1 MTFLNPLF
9 LLGLAAAAI
18 PLIIHLFNF
27 RRPRKIDF
35 SSIAF
40 LKELQKSTM
49 QRVRIKQILLLILRT
64 LAIACLALAF
74 ARPTLMGSLGGALGK
89 RASTSMAVVIDNS
102 RSMQLRD
109 AQGEYLDQARDIATA
124 LVDQTSAG
132 DEVFVITS
140 ASPDLQTGAYN
151 LSSLAADAISD
162 IEIESSSS
170 RLTDVLRKAVEQL
183 EGASNINK
191 EIYLISDLQK
201 KTYVDTT
208 QVLAAEGIRTYL
220 IPVGDRAHE
229 NVAVINVE
237 IVSRIIEVGQPV
249 RLEATLVNYGAETIE
264 GYVASIF
271 LDGERVAQASADLEP
286 RIPQQLSFT
295 ATPQRRGWLSGVV
308 QIEDDGFGSDNVRHF
323 TLHVPE
329 ERRLL
334 LVKGDNQQTD
344 FLELALSPEL
354 TRGRVA
360 FQVDTIEESTLPM
373 QRLGVY
379 DAVMLVG
386 LRTLSSGEIA
396 SLREYMEGGGG
407 VLFFPGEAGV
417 AQDYNALFAALNAG
431 RFSGFSGARAS
442 GQPIASFDRID
453 LEHPLFEGV
462 FDQQQGFRQQV
473 TVEDPLL
480 FYVMNY
486 SPAGGAENTLIELS
500 NGFPFLQEVRF
511 GQGGLF
517 LMGVA
522 PDPQWS
528 DLPQRG
534 LFIPLIYRCMYYLS
548 SDDAV
553 VDSQY
558 IVGQPGEI
566 RIAGLAE
573 TETVRLISP
582 EGEEF
587 VPEQRNLLGATL
599 LQLDNTTRVPGIY
612 DVVANE
618 TQVRRIAMNL
628 DDAESD
634 LVRLA
639 PDDAVLE
646 LRNTLGNTLG
656 NDGLGNDAVQLLD
669 AAGADGVSRV
679 METLREQRTGV
690 ELWNV
695 FLLLA
700 LIFLIA
706 EMLVAKQ
713 WRPEAV
719 SAA

>member
-35 SSIAF
+35 SSLAF

-64 LAIACLALAF
+64 LAIACLALAS
-74 ARPTLMGSLGGALGK
+74 ARPTLMGGLGGALGK
-89 RASTSMAVVIDNS
+89 RASTSMAIVIDNS

-109 AQGEYLDQARDIATA
+109 AQGEYLDQAQDIATA

-140 ASPDLQTGAYN
+140 ASPDIQTGAYN
-151 LSSLAADAISD
+151 LSGLAMDAIAD
-162 IEIESSSS
+162 IEIEPSSS
-170 RLTDVLRKAVEQL
+170 RLSDVVRKAVEQL
-183 EGASNINK
+183 DGASNINK
-191 EIYLISDLQK
+191 EIYIISDLQK
-201 KTYVDTT
+201 KTFVDTT
-208 QVLAAEGIRTYL
+208 QVFDAAGIRTYL
-220 IPVGDRAHE
+220 IPVGDRTQE
-229 NVAVINVE
+229 NVAVTHVE

-249 RLEATLVNYGAETIE
+249 RLEATLVNYGAEAIE

-286 RIPQQLSFT
+286 RIPKKLSFT

-308 QIEDDGFGSDNVRHF
+308 QIEDDGFGSDNIRHF

-334 LVKGDNQQTD
+334 LVKGENQRTD

-360 FQVDTIEESTLPM
+360 FQLDTIEEGTLPM

-379 DAVMLVG
+379 DAVVLVG
-386 LRTLSSGEIA
+386 LRTLSTGEIA
-396 SLREYMEGGGG
+396 SLREYIEGGGG

-417 AQDYNALFAALNAG
+417 AQDYNGLFSALNAG
-431 RFSGFSGARAS
+431 QFSGFSGARAS
-442 GQPIASFDRID
+442 GQPIASFDKVD

-486 SPAGGAENTLIELS
+486 TPAGRTENTLIELS

-553 VDSQY
+553 VDGHY

-566 RIAGLAE
+566 RISGLAE

-599 LQLDNTTRVPGIY
+599 LQLDNSTRAPGIY
-612 DVVANE
+612 DVVADE
-618 TQVRRIAMNL
+618 KQVRRIAMNL

-634 LVRLA
+634 LVQFD
-639 PDDAVLE
+639 PDDAVTELE
-646 LRNTLGNTLG
+646 SALGE
-656 NDGLGNDAVQLLD
+656 DEVQLLD
-669 AAGADGVSRV
+669 AAGADGVRRV
-679 METLREQRTGV
+679 METLQEQRTGV

-719 SAA
+719 SAV